1 MCEMEL
7 WLNDPIKEKG
17 VDENDELVWED
28 GWVVAF
34 AFNMLWVKAK
44 EIKFSLD
51 MIVSYL
57 FFCLIISLSLSLFYV
72 NLFLSRVSL
81 KFKLT
86 MKY

>member
-81 KFKLT
+81 RFKLT